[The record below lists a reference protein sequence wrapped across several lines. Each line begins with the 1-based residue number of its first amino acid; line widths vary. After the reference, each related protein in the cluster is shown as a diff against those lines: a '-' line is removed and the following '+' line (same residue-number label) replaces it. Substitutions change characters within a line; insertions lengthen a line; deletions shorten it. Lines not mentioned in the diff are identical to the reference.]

1 MNAERRHETKNR
13 RLASLGAMLEYY
25 DFVAYIYVAAAIS
38 QAFFPS
44 EGSETVHLMSTF
56 GIYAI
61 GFVVR
66 PVAGIALSRV
76 ADRVGRKKVF
86 LLTLALMSA
95 ASIGIGILPTYAT
108 VGWLAPAL
116 LLLMRVLQGC
126 AVGGELPA
134 AAVFVSEFAGPARV
148 GFSGAYMMSLA
159 YGGFLFG
166 AGAAL
171 ASDLVVG
178 HLAQDTPSLG
188 WRLPFLTGG
197 VLGLVALYLRRHME
211 ETPAFKELE
220 RSRDENTT
228 PQGAVIALLRS
239 HSASLLVG
247 FLIVGAL
254 TALNV
259 VFFQYWPTYLQVNL
273 DYSADLA
280 LTGSL
285 ILILVAMIAMPWW
298 GRFADRYGW
307 SRLYIV
313 GGLASAGTSIFAF
326 VTVPT
331 LGSNSPAALILP
343 VPAALSAA
351 SLVAAGPGLL
361 ASMFPTENRQV
372 GYSIPYNVGAAI
384 FGGLLPLSI
393 APLIS
398 SLGVRA
404 PLLIVLGGCV
414 AGLAISA
421 TVVRLPLFLGRGA
434 ADLARVRTL
443 SETET
448 DGKVGGQGARNAQGG
463 R

>member
-1 MNAERRHETKNR
+1 MNAGRLHETKNR

-25 DFVAYIYVAAAIS
+25 DFVAYIYVAASIS

-44 EGSETVHLMSTF
+44 DGPETLRLLSTF

-66 PVAGIALSRV
+66 PVAGIALSRL
-76 ADRVGRKKVF
+76 ADRIGRKKVF
-86 LLTLALMSA
+86 IFTLALMSA
-95 ASIGIGILPTYAT
+95 ASIGIGVLPTYDN
-108 VGWLAPAL
+108 VGWFAPAL

-134 AAVFVSEFAGPARV
+134 AAVFVSEFAGPSRV

-171 ASDLVVG
+171 LSDLVVT
-178 HLAQDTPSLG
+178 HLAPGIPSLD
-188 WRLPFLTGG
+188 WRLPFLIGG
-197 VLGLVALYLRRHME
+197 ALGLVALYLRRQME
-211 ETPAFKELE
+211 ETPAFVELE
-220 RSRDENTT
+220 LTRPHGRQPS
-228 PQGAVIALLRS
+228 GSIGKILRT
-239 HSASLLVG
+239 HAASLIVG
-247 FLIVGAL
+247 FLVVGAL

-273 DYSADLA
+273 GYSADFA

-285 ILILVAMIAMPWW
+285 ILIVVAMVAMPWW

-307 SRLYIV
+307 SRLYVV
-313 GGLASAGTSIFAF
+313 GGSASAAASILAFAI
-326 VTVPT
+326 VPT
-331 LGSNSPAALILP
+331 LGSNSVAALVLP
-343 VPAALSAA
+343 VPAALSAS

-393 APLIS
+393 APLIAAMG
-398 SLGVRA
+398 LRA
-404 PLLIVLGGCV
+404 PLVIALGGAV
-414 AGLAISA
+414 VGLAIA
-421 TVVRLPLFLGRGA
+421 ALVGRLPLFLGHA
-434 ADLARVRTL
+434 ATRDARSSRPTLATR
-443 SETET
+443 E
-448 DGKVGGQGARNAQGG
+448 
-463 R
+463 